1 MCIRDR
7 SMSNKEKKNQAY
19 NLLANEIRRLDYFKV
34 FSDTNMLKIAYR
46 IVNEKIE
53 EQLSITEDPS
63 VSLSIQS
70 MIAKH

>member
-1 MCIRDR
+1 
-7 SMSNKEKKNQAY
+7 MSNKEKKNKAY
-19 NLLANEIRRLDYFKV
+19 NLLSNEIRRLDYFKV

>member
-1 MCIRDR
+1 
-7 SMSNKEKKNQAY
+7 MSNKEKKNQAY

-53 EQLSITEDPS
+53 EQLSIAEDPS
-63 VSLSIQS
+63 VSLSIQY

>member
-1 MCIRDR
+1 
-7 SMSNKEKKNQAY
+7 MSNKEKKNQAY
-19 NLLANEIRRLDYFKV
+19 NLLSNEIRRLDYFKV

-53 EQLSITEDPS
+53 EQLSIAEDPS